1 MQARPKIAKQAALKK
16 ASRTWAWVFL
26 FAIGSLVSTA
36 TLARDHHADP
46 AHSWTYF
53 GEHGPGHW
61 ADLSPEFAACGTGQ
75 AQSPIDI
82 AYPHAAQ
89 LPPIQFAY
97 SASPLKIIDN
107 GHTIQVNYTPGSTI
121 SIEGKTY
128 ELVQF
133 HFHHPSEEE
142 ISGRHYAMVAH
153 LVHKNNEGKLAVV
166 AVLIQQGDPN
176 PLISTLWDNLPPR
189 KNNEIESDS
198 VQVHVAD
205 LLPSNHNYYRFEGS
219 LTTPPCTEGVS
230 WYVLETPVT
239 FSKAQIEKFA
249 SIYPRNARPIQPL
262 HNRVVQ
268 ESK

>member
-36 TLARDHHADP
+36 TLAQDHHADP

-189 KNNEIESDS
+189 KNKEVESDS

-205 LLPSNHNYYRFEGS
+205 LLPSNHNYYTFAGS

-230 WYVLETPVT
+230 WYVLETPVS
-239 FSKAQIEKFA
+239 FSKEQIDKFA

-268 ESK
+268 EGK

>member
-1 MQARPKIAKQAALKK
+1 MRARPEISKQAALKR
-16 ASRTWAWVFL
+16 ASRTWAGGLL
-26 FAIGSLVSTA
+26 FAICSLVSTA
-36 TLARDHHADP
+36 TLAQDHHADP

-53 GEHGPGHW
+53 GEHGPEHW

-107 GHTIQVNYTPGSTI
+107 GHSVQVNYAPGSSI

-128 ELVQF
+128 ELMQF

-142 ISGRHYAMVAH
+142 ISGRHSAMVAH
-153 LVHKNNEGKLAVV
+153 LVHKNDQGKFAVV
-166 AVLIQQGDPN
+166 AVLIEEGDPN
-176 PLISTLWDNLPPR
+176 PLINTLWDNMPPR
-189 KNNEIESDS
+189 KNKEVESDS
-198 VQVHVAD
+198 VQVNVSD
-205 LLPSNHNYYRFEGS
+205 LLPSNHNYYTFAGS

-249 SIYPRNARPIQPL
+249 SIYPRNARPVQPL

-268 ESK
+268 KSK

>member
-1 MQARPKIAKQAALKK
+1 MRARLEISKQAALKK
-16 ASRTWAWVFL
+16 ASLGWARVFL
-26 FAIGSLVSTA
+26 FATCSLVSTA
-36 TLARDHHADP
+36 MLAQEHHADA

-53 GEHGPGHW
+53 GEHGPEHW

-75 AQSPIDI
+75 TQSPIDI
-82 AYPHAAQ
+82 AYPRAAQ

-97 SASPLKIIDN
+97 SASPLKVIDN
-107 GHTIQVNYTPGSTI
+107 GHSIQVNYASGSTI
-121 SIEGKTY
+121 SIGGKTY

-142 ISGRHYAMVAH
+142 ISGRHSAMVAH
-153 LVHKNNEGKLAVV
+153 LVHKNDQGKLAVV
-166 AVLIQQGDPN
+166 AVLIQQGDAN

-189 KNNEIESDS
+189 KNKEVDSDS
-198 VQVHVAD
+198 VQVNVSD
-205 LLPSNHNYYRFEGS
+205 LLPSNHDYYKFEGS

-239 FSKAQIEKFA
+239 FSKAQIERFA